1 MIKTALMEDML
12 ASIKRLNEEL
22 DSRCQFEEKLLKYVD
37 DSNTQLENYRKNIHD
52 ANAQL
57 DKYRENWESCK
68 INCRKLEE
76 FINKTFLKEGQQVV
90 FNVETQEY
98 ELVENP

>member
-22 DSRCQFEEKLLKYVD
+22 DSRCQFEEKLLKYID
-37 DSNTQLENYRKNIHD
+37 DSNT
-52 ANAQL
+52 QL

>member
-1 MIKTALMEDML
+1 MIKTALVGDML

-37 DSNTQLENYRKNIHD
+37 DTNT
-52 ANAQL
+52 QL

-68 INCRKLEE
+68 TNCKKLEE
-76 FINKTFLKEGQQVV
+76 FINKTFLKNGQQIV

>member
-37 DSNTQLENYRKNIHD
+37 DSNTQLENYRKNIHG
-52 ANAQL
+52 A
-57 DKYRENWESCK
+57 YG
-68 INCRKLEE
+68 
-76 FINKTFLKEGQQVV
+76 FG
-90 FNVETQEY
+90 
-98 ELVENP
+98 

>member
-12 ASIKRLNEEL
+12 ASIKRLNKEL
-22 DSRCQFEEKLLKYVD
+22 DSRCQFEEKLLKYID
-37 DSNTQLENYRKNIHD
+37 DSNT
-52 ANAQL
+52 QL

-68 INCRKLEE
+68 TNCKKLEE
-76 FINKTFLKEGQQVV
+76 FISKAFLKEGQQIV

>member
-37 DSNTQLENYRKNIHD
+37 DSN
-52 ANAQL
+52 AQL
-57 DKYRENWESCK
+57 DKCRENWESCK
-68 INCRKLEE
+68 TNCKKLEE
-76 FINKTFLKEGQQVV
+76 FISKTFLKEGQQIV